1 VSATTAGAGGLAYRP
16 FRDGDLPGVLR
27 LWEEESGWGAIGEE
41 TWREWFV
48 DRPGGACLVMVA
60 EDGDGRVAGQLIFAP
75 AVVRLD
81 GEDVPAVRTG
91 APIVDRAHRR
101 RSVRNPAHPATRL
114 YREGAR
120 AAAERGFRLLYAVPE
135 HGWLPFF
142 RWVGGFAEATLPCA
156 GVAVASAAPAASAAR
171 GGLRAAP
178 AAGFGAEYDALWDA
192 ASASP
197 LVRCGVDRGAAQ
209 MRFRNG
215 GQLVLEA
222 REPGSGAL
230 AGYAAFRPRDGLL
243 VDLLARTPAEL
254 APVVAAAL
262 AWLADAPEGVTGIR
276 EVKAMETPALL
287 PALAA
292 LGFAPVDYRFAF
304 ACTSLDPSLPA
315 DRIAPD
321 RWYLT
326 PRD

>member
-1 VSATTAGAGGLAYRP
+1 MSTAAAAGELVYRP

-27 LWEEESGWGAIGEE
+27 LWEEESGWGAIAPD

-48 DRPGGACLVMVA
+48 DRPGGPCLVMVA
-60 EDGDGRVAGQLIFAP
+60 EDGDGRVAGQLVFAP
-75 AVVRLD
+75 AVVRVD
-81 GEDVPAVRTG
+81 GEDVPAVRAG

-101 RSVRNPAHPATRL
+101 RSVRHPGHPATRL

-156 GVAVASAAPAASAAR
+156 GVAVASASAAAESAR
-171 GGLRAAP
+171 GDLRAAP
-178 AAGFGAEYDALWDA
+178 AAGFGAEYDALWEA

-215 GQLVLEA
+215 AQLVLEA
-222 REPGSGAL
+222 REPGRGAL
-230 AGYAAFRPRDGLL
+230 AGYAALRPRDGLL
-243 VDLLARTPAEL
+243 VDVLARGPAEL
-254 APVVAAAL
+254 GPVVAAAL
-262 AWLADAPEGVTGIR
+262 AWLAAAPDGPIQ
-276 EVKAMETPALL
+276 EVKAMETPALR
-287 PALAA
+287 PVLAA
-292 LGFAPVDYRFAF
+292 LGFAPVEYRFAF

-315 DRIAPD
+315 ERIAPD
-321 RWYLT
+321 RWHLT